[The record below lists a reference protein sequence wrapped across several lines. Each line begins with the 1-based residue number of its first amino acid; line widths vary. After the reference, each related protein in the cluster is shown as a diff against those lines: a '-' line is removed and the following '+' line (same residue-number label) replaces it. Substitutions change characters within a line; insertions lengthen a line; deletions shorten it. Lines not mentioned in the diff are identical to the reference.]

1 MSRMFIAAVVL
12 GLTGVVS
19 AATPNRYQIDS
30 YPPGYTTDGQG
41 GYVYVSPSV
50 GALPPVVPY
59 YAPAYGVGTAY
70 FGSGYLPP
78 PVGFG
83 SPYYSGYNDPNY
95 GLYGPGVREFLR
107 YGGADFYGW

>member
-1 MSRMFIAAVVL
+1 MTRLSRLTGYAAVAIMFAMADCHVNARDKTE
-12 GLTGVVS
+12 GF
-19 AATPNRYQIDS
+19 
-30 YPPGYTTDGQG
+30 PPGYTATGPN
-41 GYVYVSPSV
+41 GYVYVAPSYQP
-50 GALPPVVPY
+50 AVPY
-59 YAPAYGVGTAY
+59 SPYGGFYT
-70 FGSGYLPP
+70 SGYLPP